1 MQALAARGE
10 PILSAFETAPEDFAA
25 YWGSHGWS
33 VAEQLD
39 ARSAHVMQATS
50 DWARSL
56 IQSSSCMHE
65 AQSGVIMSC
74 IATQRRPCMDHSQCC
89 RKADRGAPKA
99 DEMPCGEGCK
109 PCPITRDLDTC
120 YISWWKS

>member
-39 ARSAHVMQATS
+39 ARSAPFKQATS
-50 DWARSL
+50 DWPQSFM
-56 IQSSSCMHE
+56 QSSACVHQ
-65 AQSGVIMSC
+65 AQSCVIMAC
-74 IATQRRPCMDHSQCC
+74 IATQRRSCTNYSQSC
-89 RKADRGAPKA
+89 RKADQW
-99 DEMPCGEGCK
+99 
-109 PCPITRDLDTC
+109 CP
-120 YISWWKS
+120 